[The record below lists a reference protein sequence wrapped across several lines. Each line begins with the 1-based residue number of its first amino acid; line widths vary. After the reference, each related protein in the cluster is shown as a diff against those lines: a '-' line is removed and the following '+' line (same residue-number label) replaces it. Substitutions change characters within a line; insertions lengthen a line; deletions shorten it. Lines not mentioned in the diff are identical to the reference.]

1 MASTCF
7 SLPDRIRDR
16 AAGAASEGLG
26 AELPGGLEERW
37 EGRLL
42 CFEAG
47 SWRHCRILAVGS
59 TIARHK
65 SSPLSAGS
73 SPSHAQCSRLRSG
86 LFTMKGNPVAGIR
99 RQGTRVKGALLSAQ
113 GRARLH
119 GQVGV
124 EGKQR
129 GKRLCEQP
137 LIPSRQS
144 VCLCVCQSVSNACL
158 SVLTVR

>member
-47 SWRHCRILAVGS
+47 SWRHCCILAVGS

-86 LFTMKGNPVAGIR
+86 LFHHER
-99 RQGTRVKGALLSAQ
+99 
-113 GRARLH
+113 
-119 GQVGV
+119 
-124 EGKQR
+124 E
-129 GKRLCEQP
+129 
-137 LIPSRQS
+137 PSRRDQETRDTS
-144 VCLCVCQSVSNACL
+144 EGCFTQCSRKGLDCMAKWAWKGSRGVRGCASSLLYPRGSPSVSVSVSLSLMHVCLS
-158 SVLTVR
+158 